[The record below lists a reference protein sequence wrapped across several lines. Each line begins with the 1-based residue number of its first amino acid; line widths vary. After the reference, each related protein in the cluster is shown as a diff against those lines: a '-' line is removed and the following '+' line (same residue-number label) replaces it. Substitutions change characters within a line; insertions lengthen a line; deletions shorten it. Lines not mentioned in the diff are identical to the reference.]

1 LTNIRK
7 LVGAALL
14 VLALPVQADVTYV
27 VSGVN
32 DALQANVLSHVDTV
46 QFGPQV
52 RLRER
57 DHDKVIDQ
65 AIADAQAALRPFG
78 YYDPEITG
86 RVIQQEGTPAVV
98 ELTIDA
104 GPPVRIANLDV
115 GVTGPGAEESRFQT
129 WRRAWPLPEGA
140 VLNQSVWEGQKQD
153 LVEIANARGYL
164 GAGFTEHALEID
176 LEENTAR
183 VRLVFDTGPRY
194 VMGVVRY
201 GPHGLKPGI
210 LEYIPR
216 FEKGD
221 PYTAQLVSR
230 LRTDLWITGYFD
242 DVQVIEVERPDL
254 EPPVVDFEVE
264 VETETRNHYSGA
276 LGWGNASGIRLQA
289 NYSRHP
295 MSSYGDRLDL
305 GIGYQELDDE
315 ITLRG
320 RYRIPRRNRARQW
333 WDAQVTLKI
342 ENLDLEVKRSEEDEQ
357 AIKLANGDLDER
369 HLRFGRL
376 KLRNRKGGE
385 SQQFFTPFVQFLN
398 SDRRFSLS
406 DIGSRVGNV
415 PDDPELE
422 EQLRSITNA
431 LSIGAELELVAVEGR
446 RFETVGHHD
455 LGWLFHSDKAFGSD
469 VEFTQLYASTR
480 RSYLATENLKIH
492 VRGEVA
498 YTDAE
503 VDVFELDVG
512 SEPLYLSLT
521 HLPNFYRF
529 KAGGSMSVR
538 GYGFEQLSNNDV
550 GSNNIITASA
560 EAEYRFLDS
569 WSGAL
574 FYDIGNAFND
584 WGDPDLKRGIGVGIR
599 WYSIAGE
606 IRVDVAQ
613 AQDFDGKPWRLHITI
628 GTPLL

>member
-1 LTNIRK
+1 MTNIRK
-7 LVGAALL
+7 LVCAALL
-14 VLALPVQADVTYV
+14 ALALPVQADVTYV
-27 VSGVN
+27 VKGVN
-32 DALQANVLSHVDTV
+32 DVLQANVLSHVDTV

-57 DHDKVIDQ
+57 DYDKVIDQ

-78 YYDPEITG
+78 YYAPEITG
-86 RVIQQEGTPAVV
+86 RIIQQDGTPAVV

-104 GPPVRIANLDV
+104 GPPGRIAKLDV
-115 GVTGPGAEESRFQT
+115 GVTGSGAEETRFKI

-153 LVEIANARGYL
+153 LVEIANALGYL

-176 LEENTAR
+176 LEENTAN

-194 VMGVVRY
+194 VMGEVRY
-201 GPHGLKPGI
+201 GPHSLKPGI

-221 PYTAQLVSR
+221 PYTAPLVSR
-230 LRTDLWITGYFD
+230 LRTDLWKTGYFD

-276 LGWGNASGIRLQA
+276 LGWGNDSGIRLQA

-320 RYRIPRRNRARQW
+320 RYRVPRRNRARQW

-342 ENLDLEVKRSEEDEQ
+342 ENLDLEVRRSEEDED
-357 AIKLANGDLDER
+357 AIKLAEGDLDER

-406 DIGSRVGNV
+406 DISSRVGDV
-415 PDDPELE
+415 PDDPELAGRLE
-422 EQLRSITNA
+422 GITNA
-431 LSIGAELELVAVEGR
+431 FSIGADIELVAVEGR
-446 RFETVGHHD
+446 RFETIGHHD
-455 LGWLFHSDKAFGSD
+455 WGWLFHSDKAFGSD

-492 VRGEVA
+492 VRGEVG
-498 YTDAE
+498 YTDAK

-512 SEPLYLSLT
+512 GEPLSLSLT